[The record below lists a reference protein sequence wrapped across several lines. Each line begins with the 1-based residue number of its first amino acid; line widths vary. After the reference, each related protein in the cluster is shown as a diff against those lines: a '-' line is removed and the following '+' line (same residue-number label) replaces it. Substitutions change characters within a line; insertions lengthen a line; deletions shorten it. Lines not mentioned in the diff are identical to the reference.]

1 MTAKELRAQMARRI
15 QQAREVLELAEKEK
29 RELTAEDRQQID
41 KIHAEAAQTRQQIE
55 QLEQQEE
62 FEGLMRE
69 PVGDAGDAA
78 AGSAVT
84 QNTLRQPVGG
94 GNGNGNAGGQSAEQL
109 ERARSLAFRGWC
121 MSQANLQEEIRPEM
135 RAAMQRFDL
144 GGDRAMDVNIGSLL
158 SEPQGGRRIDEIR
171 NALSVG
177 SDTAGGFTVPTGFIT
192 ALEIAMLAYGG
203 MRQVSTIMRTA
214 TGNELPYPTTNDT
227 SNEGIELSENAAADT
242 DGTDVDFGNLVLR
255 AYNYSSKFVRVSNV
269 LIRDSAFS
277 LEALL
282 GRMLGERLGRI
293 QNRRCTT
300 GDGAAKAEGITVA
313 STEGKEAASATALD
327 ADEIIELIHSVDPS
341 YRSQGSRFMMHD
353 SVFLQVT
360 LLKDGEGNYLHQ
372 PGLADGSDLRV
383 RGYPVTINQHMASS
397 VAASAKVMLFGLLS
411 KYLIREVSTMRLRRL
426 VERFAEYDQTAFLA
440 LLSFDG
446 GLLDAGT
453 HPVKHMVMA
462 AA

>member
-1 MTAKELRAQMARRI
+1 MTPRGHNICRWIIGAALVAAASCCAADAPELPAPRVAVFDFTEPAERPGRLIGRRAAD
-15 QQAREVLELAEKEK
+15 AVFAALG
-29 RELTAEDRQQID
+29 
-41 KIHAEAAQTRQQIE
+41 EAARWRTVDRAAV
-55 QLEQQEE
+55 LLACAD
-62 FEGLMRE
+62 EGLA
-69 PVGDAGDAA
+69 PPFAVGH
-78 AGSAVT
+78 
-84 QNTLRQPVGG
+84 
-94 GNGNGNAGGQSAEQL
+94 
-109 ERARSLAFRGWC
+109 
-121 MSQANLQEEIRPEM
+121 LQ
-135 RAAMQRFDL
+135 
-144 GGDRAMDVNIGSLL
+144 
-158 SEPQGGRRIDEIR
+158 
-171 NALSVG
+171 
-177 SDTAGGFTVPTGFIT
+177 
-192 ALEIAMLAYGG
+192 
-203 MRQVSTIMRTA
+203 
-214 TGNELPYPTTNDT
+214 
-227 SNEGIELSENAAADT
+227 
-242 DGTDVDFGNLVLR
+242 
-255 AYNYSSKFVRVSNV
+255 
-269 LIRDSAFS
+269 
-277 LEALL
+277 
-282 GRMLGERLGRI
+282 MLGERLGRI